1 MKIFAAAVI
10 VAFMVLSSADYALAA
25 GKYCASIERVV
36 AGLGSPFGLFDL
48 G

>member
-1 MKIFAAAVI
+1 MRIFVAAVI
-10 VAFMVLSSADYALAA
+10 VTLVVLSSADFALAA
-25 GKYCASIERVV
+25 GKYCAGIEEVV